1 MQQGTGRVRSGD
13 VDIFYRRFGRHG
25 RTPVLI
31 VHGLSYFSYDW
42 IDAGTLLAQDRDVV
56 AIDMRGFG
64 ESGWSKTRDYK
75 LETLSND
82 VVAVLDAL
90 AWPKAVLIGHSFG
103 GRVCLAT
110 AGWKP
115 ERAAG
120 LVMVDFAPDIAAAG
134 RRYTAERI
142 GGQPDTFASVDA
154 AMLADHDDPADTARR
169 ARWEAFLT
177 RTAQGYALKRDLHYR
192 DNFKKALESGKSAPV
207 PEFLWPMLSE
217 MKSPTLI
224 IRGRQSNMFEA
235 AMLAKVK
242 EMNPRAAT
250 AELTGGHDLPGE
262 NPNGLARTI
271 GDFLAAN
278 AL

>member
-1 MQQGTGRVRSGD
+1 MQQDTGRVRSGD
-13 VDIFYRRFGRHG
+13 VDIFYRRFGAPG

-42 IDAGTLLAQDRDVV
+42 IAAGTLLAQDREVV

-64 ESGWSKTRDYK
+64 ESGWSHTRDYN

-82 VVAVLDAL
+82 VIAVLDAL
-90 AWPKAVLIGHSFG
+90 GWPKVVLMGHSFG

-120 LVMVDFAPDIAAAG
+120 LVLVDFAPDIAAAG

-142 GGQPDTFASVDA
+142 GNQPDTFASVDE
-154 AMLADHDDPADTARR
+154 AMRYDHENFTDIKRR

-177 RTAQGYALKRDLHYR
+177 KTDQGYALKRDLHYR
-192 DNFKKALESGKSAPV
+192 DNFRKALQSGKAAPV
-207 PEFLWPMLSE
+207 PNFLWPMLSE
-217 MKSPTLI
+217 TNVPTFV
-224 IRGRQSNMFEA
+224 IRGNQSNMFEA
-235 AMLAKVK
+235 ATLAKVR
-242 EMNPRAAT
+242 EINPHAAT
-250 AELTGGHDLPGE
+250 AELAGGHDLPGE

-271 GDFLAAN
+271 GEFLAAN